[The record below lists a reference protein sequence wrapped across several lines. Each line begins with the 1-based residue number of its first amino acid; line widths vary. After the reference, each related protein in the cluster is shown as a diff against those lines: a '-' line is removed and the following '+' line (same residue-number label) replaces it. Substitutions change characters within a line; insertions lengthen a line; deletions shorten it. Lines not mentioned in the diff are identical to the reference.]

1 MAKHYI
7 LIDYEN
13 VKVVDVRP
21 ITDKSYHLMVFV
33 GASQSKISTDF
44 AMQVQNLKAAE
55 YVRISGNGHNA
66 LDFHIAY
73 MIGRL
78 AEREPEA
85 SFHIVSKDRG
95 FDPLITYLTANS
107 IKASRVGD
115 LFEIRAL
122 RLPKA
127 VSDAGIVDDVGEEPR
142 RPGFL
147 ETPQATDARQHD
159 RIPVQRRLE
168 RRRGSIGD
176 RPASGQ
182 GPHRR
187 QPGKGR
193 IQPAQTTL
201 GRLASTRAR
210 LVGTRAVQERFAA
223 PCMRLGLNV
232 QTGARQER

>member
-1 MAKHYI
+1 MAKNYI

-13 VKVVDVRP
+13 VKAIDLGPIVDKP
-21 ITDKSYHLMVFV
+21 YHLMVFV
-33 GASQSKISTDF
+33 GASQHKISTDF

-78 AEREPEA
+78 AEREPDA

-95 FDPLITYLTANS
+95 FDPLITYLKASN

-127 VSDAGIVDDVGEEPR
+127 VGDDGIIDDVVRNLAG
-142 RPGFL
+142 
-147 ETPQATDARQHD
+147 
-159 RIPVQRRLE
+159 
-168 RRRGSIGD
+168 RGSSKP
-176 RPASGQ
+176 RKL
-182 GPHRR
+182 R
-187 QPGKGR
+187 
-193 IQPAQTTL
+193 T
-201 GRLASTRAR
+201 LASTIGSLFKDGLSDDEVQSVIAR
-210 LVGTRAVQERFAA
+210 LQAKGHIVVDQEKVSYNLRK
-223 PCMRLGLNV
+223 R
-232 QTGARQER
+232 R

>member
-1 MAKHYI
+1 MAKNHI

-13 VKVVDVRP
+13 VKAIDLGPIVDKP
-21 ITDKSYHLMVFV
+21 YHLMVFV
-33 GASQSKISTDF
+33 GASQHKISTDF

-78 AEREPEA
+78 AEREPDA

-95 FDPLITYLTANS
+95 FDPLITYLKASN

-127 VSDAGIVDDVGEEPR
+127 VGDDGIVDDVVRNLAG
-142 RPGFL
+142 
-147 ETPQATDARQHD
+147 
-159 RIPVQRRLE
+159 
-168 RRRGSIGD
+168 RGSSKP
-176 RPASGQ
+176 RKL
-182 GPHRR
+182 R
-187 QPGKGR
+187 
-193 IQPAQTTL
+193 T
-201 GRLASTRAR
+201 LASTIGSLFKDGLSDDEVQSVIAR
-210 LVGTRAVQERFAA
+210 LQAKGHIVVDQEKVSYNLRK
-223 PCMRLGLNV
+223 R
-232 QTGARQER
+232 R

>member
-1 MAKHYI
+1 MAKNYI

-33 GASQSKISTDF
+33 GASQHKISTDF

-78 AEREPEA
+78 AEREPDA
-85 SFHIVSKDRG
+85 SFQIVSKDRG
-95 FDPLITYLTANS
+95 FDPLITYLKANN

-127 VSDAGIVDDVGEEPR
+127 LGDAGIVDDVVKNLAG
-142 RPGFL
+142 
-147 ETPQATDARQHD
+147 
-159 RIPVQRRLE
+159 
-168 RRRGSIGD
+168 RGSSKP
-176 RPASGQ
+176 RKL
-182 GPHRR
+182 R
-187 QPGKGR
+187 
-193 IQPAQTTL
+193 T
-201 GRLASTRAR
+201 LASTIGS
-210 LVGTRAVQERFAA
+210 LFKDGLTDDEVQSVIAQLQA
-223 PCMRLGLNV
+223 KGHIVVN
-232 QTGARQER
+232 QEKVAYNLRKLSS

>member
-1 MAKHYI
+1 MAKNYI

-13 VKVVDVRP
+13 VKAIDLGPIVDKP
-21 ITDKSYHLMVFV
+21 YHLMVFV
-33 GASQSKISTDF
+33 GASQHKISTDF

-78 AEREPEA
+78 AEREPDA

-95 FDPLITYLTANS
+95 FDPLITYLKANN

-127 VSDAGIVDDVGEEPR
+127 VGDDGIVDDVVKNLAG
-142 RPGFL
+142 
-147 ETPQATDARQHD
+147 
-159 RIPVQRRLE
+159 
-168 RRRGSIGD
+168 RGSSKP
-176 RPASGQ
+176 RKL
-182 GPHRR
+182 R
-187 QPGKGR
+187 
-193 IQPAQTTL
+193 T
-201 GRLASTRAR
+201 LASTIGSLFKDGLSDDEVQSLIAQLQAR
-210 LVGTRAVQERFAA
+210 GHIVVNQEKVSYNLRK
-223 PCMRLGLNV
+223 RS
-232 QTGARQER
+232 